1 MRVTLYDAISSL
13 PFAICYPP
21 LFRQFPFIFS
31 TKTITYVPVG
41 RIVCFPR
48 KMPSTEYIRAAVYT
62 RLKTAFN
69 IERDSA
75 LIVIARLE
83 VRNAS
88 DKTYLI
94 LFPLNRAAAIC
105 SETLA

>member
-1 MRVTLYDAISSL
+1 M
-13 PFAICYPP
+13 
-21 LFRQFPFIFS
+21 
-31 TKTITYVPVG
+31 
-41 RIVCFPR
+41 CFPG
-48 KMPSTEYIRAAVYT
+48 KMPSTEYIRGALYT

-75 LIVIARLE
+75 LIVIARIE

-94 LFPLNRAAAIC
+94 LF
-105 SETLA
+105 SERQQNCQ

>member
-1 MRVTLYDAISSL
+1 MTLSPVRHLLSTTFHTIAIRFL
-13 PFAICYPP
+13 DKDNH
-21 LFRQFPFIFS
+21 L
-31 TKTITYVPVG
+31 PVG
-41 RIVCFPR
+41 CIVCFCG
-48 KMPSTEYIRAAVYT
+48 KMPSTEYIRGALYT

-75 LIVIARLE
+75 LIVIARIE

-94 LFPLNRAAAIC
+94 LF
-105 SETLA
+105 SERQQLPVKLWL

>member
-1 MRVTLYDAISSL
+1 M
-13 PFAICYPP
+13 C
-21 LFRQFPFIFS
+21 FR
-31 TKTITYVPVG
+31 G
-41 RIVCFPR
+41 
-48 KMPSTEYIRAAVYT
+48 KMPSTEYIRGALNT

-75 LIVIARLE
+75 LIVIARIE

-94 LFPLNRAAAIC
+94 LF
-105 SETLA
+105 SERQQLPVKLWL

>member
-1 MRVTLYDAISSL
+1 MLN
-13 PFAICYPP
+13 
-21 LFRQFPFIFS
+21 IFE
-31 TKTITYVPVG
+31 G
-41 RIVCFPR
+41 
-48 KMPSTEYIRAAVYT
+48 ALYT

-75 LIVIARLE
+75 LIVIARIE

-94 LFPLNRAAAIC
+94 LF
-105 SETLA
+105 SERQQLPVKLWL

>member
-1 MRVTLYDAISSL
+1 
-13 PFAICYPP
+13 
-21 LFRQFPFIFS
+21 
-31 TKTITYVPVG
+31 
-41 RIVCFPR
+41 
-48 KMPSTEYIRAAVYT
+48 MPSAEYIRGGALYT

-75 LIVIARLE
+75 LIVIARIE

-94 LFPLNRAAAIC
+94 LF
-105 SETLA
+105 SERQQNCQ

>member
-1 MRVTLYDAISSL
+1 MTLSPVRHLLSTIYH
-13 PFAICYPP
+13 
-21 LFRQFPFIFS
+21 FS
-31 TKTITYVPVG
+31 DNHLLTVG
-41 RIVCFPR
+41 RIVCFPG
-48 KMPSTEYIRAAVYT
+48 KMPSTGYIRGALYT

-75 LIVIARLE
+75 LIVIARIE

-94 LFPLNRAAAIC
+94 LF
-105 SETLA
+105 SERQQLPVKLWL